1 MAPLSRRSLVAAA
14 ASLGLGRGARAQDA
28 PITPASI
35 TPAPITP
42 ASITI
47 GALLSLTGPGA
58 SLGIPQRNTL
68 ELLPRT
74 IAGRAVRLV
83 VLDDATDSS
92 AAVRGVRKL
101 IDEER
106 ADVLV
111 GPTVTPPSL
120 AVLDAIGQAELP
132 MLSLAGSDAIVTP
145 QEGARRWAFKTA
157 PADRLMTT
165 PVAAHMARNGV
176 KSYAA
181 IAFATAFGDGQLAA
195 LDASARPHG
204 LRNAVTVR
212 YNPGDASVTP
222 QVLRMIAARPDAMF
236 VGASGTPGATPII
249 EMRSRGWT
257 GPVYGTQGLG
267 NPEFLR
273 IGGKALEGLVFTVT
287 PALVAEQ
294 LPDSNPVKAVALAYG
309 RAYEDRFGRGTR
321 SLFGA
326 MVWDSFLLLE
336 RAAAVA
342 LQAGQPGT
350 PAFRR
355 GLRDGLEGVHGLV
368 GVQGVYDL
376 SRDDHSG
383 SGPSSQVLVTV
394 KNGAWLY
401 LPE

>member
-1 MAPLSRRSLVAAA
+1 MPSGFSRRSLVSAAA
-14 ASLGLGRGARAQDA
+14 VVSFTRGALAQGA
-28 PITPASI
+28 PAN
-35 TPAPITP
+35 
-42 ASITI
+42 I
-47 GALLSLTGPGA
+47 GAILSLTGPGA
-58 SLGIPQRNTL
+58 SLGIPQRNTF
-68 ELLPRT
+68 ELLPKT
-74 IAGRAVRLV
+74 IAGRAVRMT

-92 AAVRGVRKL
+92 AAVRNVRKL

-106 ADVLV
+106 VDAII

-120 AVLDAIGQAELP
+120 AVLDAIGQAEVP
-132 MLSLAGSDAIVTP
+132 MLSLAGANAIVEP

-176 KSYAA
+176 KTYAA
-181 IAFATAFGDGQLAA
+181 IAFATAFGDGQIAA
-195 LDASARPHG
+195 LDASARAYG
-204 LRNAVTVR
+204 LTNAMMVR

-249 EMRSRGWT
+249 ELRSRGWT
-257 GPVYGTQGLG
+257 GPIYGTQGLG
-267 NPEFLR
+267 NPDVLR
-273 IGGKALEGLVFTVT
+273 VGGKALEGLVFTVT

-309 RAYEDRFGRGTR
+309 QAYEDRFGRGTR

-336 RAAAVA
+336 RAAGTA
-342 LQAGQPGT
+342 LQAAQPGT
-350 PAFRR
+350 PEFRR
-355 GLRDGLEGVHGLV
+355 ALRDGLEGVHGLV
-368 GVQGVYDL
+368 GVQGVFDL

-383 SGPSSQVLVTV
+383 SGPSAQVLVTV

-401 LPE
+401 LSE

>member
-1 MAPLSRRSLVAAA
+1 MSSLSRRRLVAAA
-14 ASLGLGRGARAQDA
+14 ALLSLGRTARAQDA
-28 PITPASI
+28 PIGV
-35 TPAPITP
+35 
-42 ASITI
+42 

-58 SLGIPQRNTL
+58 SLGIPQRNTF
-68 ELLPRT
+68 ELLPKT
-74 IAGRAVRLV
+74 IAGRALRLA

-92 AAVRGVRKL
+92 AAVRGIRKL

-106 ADVLV
+106 VDAVI

-120 AVLDAIGQAELP
+120 AVLDAIGRAELP
-132 MLSLAGSDAIVTP
+132 MLSLAGASAIVEP

-176 KSYAA
+176 RSYAV
-181 IAFATAFGDGQLAA
+181 IAFATAFGDGQITA

-236 VGASGTPGATPII
+236 VGASGTPGTTPII
-249 EMRSRGWT
+249 ELRSRGWT
-257 GPVYGTQGLG
+257 GPIYGTQGLG
-267 NPEFLR
+267 NPEALR
-273 IGGKALEGLVFTVT
+273 VGGKALEGLVFTVT

-294 LPDSNPVKAVALAYG
+294 LPDSNPVKAVAVAYG
-309 RAYEDRFGRGTR
+309 QAYEDRFGRGTR

-336 RAAAVA
+336 RAAVPA

-350 PAFRR
+350 AEFRR
-355 GLRDGLEGVHGLV
+355 ALCDGLEGVHGLV

-383 SGPSSQVLVTV
+383 SGPSAQVLVTV

-401 LPE
+401 LPEQ